1 MLSFAI
7 SFINLTKTALLILKI
22 YSIMKKLLLFVAAFL
37 IIALPTVAQE
47 TDLSEEEFKQKID
60 SVFEHVD
67 MTSVETGILIEHGF
81 NLLDPNVFNG
91 QKPDSVY
98 SNKEIMKAL
107 YAGLYDSRVNDYFSL
122 EDTDSTFSKID
133 NAKNISILFLAYNR
147 FKDYMFKSGDIYWEN
162 GQLKKTNNSKWEN
175 LFDYDF
181 CFAVALGEDEFV
193 GKDVTIPIN
202 VDNLLNNTMSRISQ
216 IDVKADDGTYEK
228 VALNTDWKHTFSQ
241 LGEHWLTF
249 RVLFYD
255 GFLMECRTP
264 IMLLEQNSQHL
275 PPIDKPIETYTEIAA
290 DGEQSGGELQVIY
303 LNKEKTS
310 GKFIRP
316 LVIAGDINLSGL
328 LTGNASTSFDL
339 KTIGA
344 SGSIGTKINELSQIY
359 DIIYLKYNNDTDDL
373 LRNGKLLRKALQV
386 VNNNRFSVSD
396 DTYVVGLGVGGVIA
410 RIGINMMESEGEN
423 HRVCKFIAVNSPF
436 RGVNIPLALQG
447 LIRHIQ
453 NLPRK
458 VKRRIP
464 EIIQRANLIE
474 NHMQNDMLKSLVIQR
489 LNKNNE
495 CTNSLNANWLNV
507 NDSYLV
513 KPKNCKSVSI
523 VSLTSAQRS
532 EKLFEVNGKYHIPFG
547 NFKAHINGYPANS
560 ISPIYKGKT
569 KVSIIGIGK
578 EREFTITGN
587 NSVLPLD
594 QDAGQKISISSLK
607 NLTSLFTI
615 AVYTPNV
622 TYVPCYSAFDMTKS
636 DFDAITDFDNI
647 TASKFDKCKVV
658 YSDCSYPDYSP
669 MLPALAYELIPH
681 IEGQTSDVLGTT
693 ELTLTNIPNF
703 SFIKYEWSS
712 KLGNFKVVSSS
723 KNKVVLTPT
732 KYSITNRKILDK
744 ITVTPKVQLINIP
757 EIENLSASITTS
769 AAYLSV
775 NGNNYISPE
784 LNVYSL
790 SRIPD
795 DVTAVE
801 WTASKGVELTP
812 YEDMTVGATVKKAT
826 ADRWIQ
832 ASFTSYGVTH
842 DIRKSLKVATLDSV
856 CLRMMKHWRNK
867 QEQLDK
873 YYFHIDIYPPS
884 SIDEMTFC
892 WYNTVCIKKTEESN
906 NGTIDGPIGGE
917 TVNRINGEAT
927 IKTDGDV
934 GSCRF
939 DKDFPVIGP
948 IFPTGP
954 LAINDLPEIPVEPFL
969 MGKNEAIVS
978 MPKIGVDEV
987 AEGDVY
993 CDVKD
998 KFGTKY
1004 TVHYPVESHYAVIY
1018 CVAPNPADA
1027 VITIAKVIDGENNGI
1042 STCSLDSVTARLYNE
1057 QALVREQTTDGN
1069 CRIDVSDLPDGT
1081 YFLVVTEN
1089 GEMVLRQTVIIKH

>member
-1 MLSFAI
+1 
-7 SFINLTKTALLILKI
+7 
-22 YSIMKKLLLFVAAFL
+22 MKKLLLFLAAFL
-37 IIALPTVAQE
+37 IMALPTVAQE

-162 GQLKKTNNSKWEN
+162 GQLKKTDNSKWEN

-193 GKDVTIPIN
+193 GKEVTIPIN

-275 PPIDKPIETYTEIAA
+275 PPMDKPIETFADIAA
-290 DGEQSGGELQVIY
+290 DEEQSGGELQVIY

-339 KTIGA
+339 KTIA
-344 SGSIGTKINELSQIY
+344 SGSIGSKINELSQIY

-373 LRNGKLLRKALQV
+373 LRNGKLLRKALQI

-436 RGVNIPLALQG
+436 RGINIPLALQG

-489 LNKNNE
+489 LNENNE

-523 VSLTSAQRS
+523 VSLTSAQKS
-532 EKLFEVNGKYHIPFG
+532 EKLFEINGKYHIPFG
-547 NFKAHINGYPANS
+547 NFKAHINGYPTNS
-560 ISPIYKGKT
+560 ISQIYKGKT

-578 EREFTITGN
+578 EREFSITGN

-615 AVYTPNV
+615 VVYTPNV

-636 DFDAITDFDNI
+636 DFDAITDLDNI
-647 TASKFDKCKVV
+647 TTSKFDKCKVV

-732 KYSITNRKILDK
+732 KYSITGRKILDK

-1069 CRIDVSDLPDGT
+1069 CRIDVSDLPNGT

-1089 GEMVLRQTVIIKH
+1089 GEVVLRQTVIIKH

>member
-1 MLSFAI
+1 
-7 SFINLTKTALLILKI
+7 
-22 YSIMKKLLLFVAAFL
+22 MKKLLLFLAAFL
-37 IIALPTVAQE
+37 IMALPTVAQE

-339 KTIGA
+339 KTIA

-373 LRNGKLLRKALQV
+373 LRNGKLLRKALQI

-489 LNKNNE
+489 LNENNE

-523 VSLTSAQRS
+523 VSLTSAQKS
-532 EKLFEVNGKYHIPFG
+532 EKLFEINGKYHIPFG
-547 NFKAHINGYPANS
+547 NFKAHINGYPTNS
-560 ISPIYKGKT
+560 ISQIYKGKT

-578 EREFTITGN
+578 EREFSITGN

-636 DFDAITDFDNI
+636 DFDAIKDLDNI
-647 TASKFDKCKVV
+647 TTSKFDKCKVV

-723 KNKVVLTPT
+723 KNKVVMTPT

-917 TVNRINGEAT
+917 TVNRINGKAT

-939 DKDFPVIGP
+939 DKDYPVIGP

-1069 CRIDVSDLPDGT
+1069 CRIDVSDLPNGT

>member
-1 MLSFAI
+1 
-7 SFINLTKTALLILKI
+7 
-22 YSIMKKLLLFVAAFL
+22 MKKLLLFVAAFL
-37 IIALPTVAQE
+37 IMALPTVAQE

-162 GQLKKTNNSKWEN
+162 GQLKKTDNSKWEN

-181 CFAVALGEDEFV
+181 CFAVALGKDEFV
-193 GKDVTIPIN
+193 GNEVTIPIN

-615 AVYTPNV
+615 AIYTPNV

>member
-1 MLSFAI
+1 
-7 SFINLTKTALLILKI
+7 
-22 YSIMKKLLLFVAAFL
+22 MKKLLLSVAAFL
-37 IIALPTVAQE
+37 IMALPTVAQE

-162 GQLKKTNNSKWEN
+162 GQLKKTDNSKWEN

-181 CFAVALGEDEFV
+181 CFAVALGKDEFV
-193 GKDVTIPIN
+193 GNEVTIPIN

-892 WYNTVCIKKTEESN
+892 WYNTVCIKKAEESN

>member
-1 MLSFAI
+1 
-7 SFINLTKTALLILKI
+7 
-22 YSIMKKLLLFVAAFL
+22 MKKLLLFLAAFL
-37 IIALPTVAQE
+37 IMALPTVAQE

-67 MTSVETGILIEHGF
+67 ITSVETGILIEHGF

-193 GKDVTIPIN
+193 GKEVTIPIN

-275 PPIDKPIETYTEIAA
+275 PPMDKPIETYTEIAA
-290 DGEQSGGELQVIY
+290 DEEQSGGELQVIY

-373 LRNGKLLRKALQV
+373 LRNGKLLRKALQI

-436 RGVNIPLALQG
+436 RGINIPLALQG

-489 LNKNNE
+489 LNENNE

-523 VSLTSAQRS
+523 VSLTSAQKS
-532 EKLFEVNGKYHIPFG
+532 EKLFEINGKYHIPFG
-547 NFKAHINGYPANS
+547 NFKAHINGYPTNS
-560 ISPIYKGKT
+560 ISQIYKGKT

-578 EREFTITGN
+578 EREFSITGN

-636 DFDAITDFDNI
+636 DFDAITDSGNI
-647 TASKFDKCKVV
+647 TSSKFDKCKVV

-917 TVNRINGEAT
+917 TVNRINGKAT

-939 DKDFPVIGP
+939 DKDYPVIGP

-1069 CRIDVSDLPDGT
+1069 CRIDVSDLPNGT

>member
-1 MLSFAI
+1 
-7 SFINLTKTALLILKI
+7 
-22 YSIMKKLLLFVAAFL
+22 MKKLLLFVAAFL
-37 IIALPTVAQE
+37 IMALPTVAQE

-181 CFAVALGEDEFV
+181 CFAVALGKDEFV
-193 GKDVTIPIN
+193 GNEVTIPIN

-339 KTIGA
+339 KTIA

-373 LRNGKLLRKALQV
+373 LRNGKLLRKALQI
-386 VNNNRFSVSD
+386 VNNNRFSASD

-489 LNKNNE
+489 LNENNE

-523 VSLTSAQRS
+523 VSLTSAQKS
-532 EKLFEVNGKYHIPFG
+532 EKLFEINGKYHIPFG
-547 NFKAHINGYPANS
+547 NFKAHINGYPTNS
-560 ISPIYKGKT
+560 ISQIYKGKT

-578 EREFTITGN
+578 EREFSITGN

-636 DFDAITDFDNI
+636 DFDAIKDLDNI
-647 TASKFDKCKVV
+647 TTSKFDKCKVV

-917 TVNRINGEAT
+917 TVNRINGKAT

-939 DKDFPVIGP
+939 DKDYPVIGP

-1069 CRIDVSDLPDGT
+1069 CRIDVSDLPNGT

>member
-1 MLSFAI
+1 
-7 SFINLTKTALLILKI
+7 
-22 YSIMKKLLLFVAAFL
+22 MKKLLLFVAAFL
-37 IIALPTVAQE
+37 IMALPTVAQE

-339 KTIGA
+339 KTIA

-373 LRNGKLLRKALQV
+373 LRNGKLLRKALQI

-489 LNKNNE
+489 LNENNE

-523 VSLTSAQRS
+523 VSLTSAQKS
-532 EKLFEVNGKYHIPFG
+532 EKLFEINGKYHIPFG
-547 NFKAHINGYPANS
+547 NFKAHINGYPTNS
-560 ISPIYKGKT
+560 ISQIYKGKT

-578 EREFTITGN
+578 EREFSITGN

-636 DFDAITDFDNI
+636 DFDAIKDLDNI
-647 TASKFDKCKVV
+647 TTSKFDKCKVV

-939 DKDFPVIGP
+939 DKDYPVIGP

-1069 CRIDVSDLPDGT
+1069 SRIDVSDLPDGT

>member
-1 MLSFAI
+1 
-7 SFINLTKTALLILKI
+7 
-22 YSIMKKLLLFVAAFL
+22 MKKLLLFVAAFL
-37 IIALPTVAQE
+37 IMALPTVAQE

-193 GKDVTIPIN
+193 GKEVTIPIN

-275 PPIDKPIETYTEIAA
+275 PPMDKPIETYTEIAA

-339 KTIGA
+339 KTIA

-373 LRNGKLLRKALQV
+373 LRNGKLLRKALQI

-489 LNKNNE
+489 LNENNE

-523 VSLTSAQRS
+523 VSLTSAQKS
-532 EKLFEVNGKYHIPFG
+532 EKLFEINGKYHIPFG
-547 NFKAHINGYPANS
+547 NFKAHINGYPTNS
-560 ISPIYKGKT
+560 ISQIYKGKT

-578 EREFTITGN
+578 EREFSITGN

-594 QDAGQKISISSLK
+594 QDEGQKISISSLK

-636 DFDAITDFDNI
+636 DFDAITDLDNI
-647 TASKFDKCKVV
+647 TTSKFDKCKVV

-939 DKDFPVIGP
+939 DKDYPVIGP

>member
-1 MLSFAI
+1 M
-7 SFINLTKTALLILKI
+7 
-22 YSIMKKLLLFVAAFL
+22 
-37 IIALPTVAQE
+37 ALPTVAQE

-339 KTIGA
+339 KTIA

-373 LRNGKLLRKALQV
+373 LRNGKLLRKALQI

-489 LNKNNE
+489 LNENNE

-523 VSLTSAQRS
+523 VSLTSAQKS
-532 EKLFEVNGKYHIPFG
+532 EKLFEINGKYHIPFG
-547 NFKAHINGYPANS
+547 NFKAHINGYPTNS
-560 ISPIYKGKT
+560 ISQIYKGKT

-578 EREFTITGN
+578 EREFSITGN

-615 AVYTPNV
+615 AAYTPNV

-636 DFDAITDFDNI
+636 DFDAIKDLDNI
-647 TASKFDKCKVV
+647 TTSKFNKCKVV

-917 TVNRINGEAT
+917 TVNRINGKAT

-939 DKDFPVIGP
+939 DKDYPVIGP

-1069 CRIDVSDLPDGT
+1069 CRIDVSDLPNGT

>member
-1 MLSFAI
+1 M
-7 SFINLTKTALLILKI
+7 
-22 YSIMKKLLLFVAAFL
+22 
-37 IIALPTVAQE
+37 ALPTVAQE

-202 VDNLLNNTMSRISQ
+202 VDNLFNNTMSRISQ

-275 PPIDKPIETYTEIAA
+275 PPMDKPIETYTEIAA

-339 KTIGA
+339 KTIA

-373 LRNGKLLRKALQV
+373 LRNGKLLRKALQI

-436 RGVNIPLALQG
+436 RGINIPLALQG

-489 LNKNNE
+489 LNENNE

-523 VSLTSAQRS
+523 VSLTSAQKS
-532 EKLFEVNGKYHIPFG
+532 EKLFEINGKYHIPFG
-547 NFKAHINGYPANS
+547 NFKAHINGYPTNS
-560 ISPIYKGKT
+560 ISQIYKGKT

-578 EREFTITGN
+578 EREFSITGN

-615 AVYTPNV
+615 VVYTPNV

-636 DFDAITDFDNI
+636 DFDAITDLDNI
-647 TASKFDKCKVV
+647 TTSKFDKCKVV

-732 KYSITNRKILDK
+732 KYSITGRKILDK

-1069 CRIDVSDLPDGT
+1069 CRIDVSDLPNGT

-1089 GEMVLRQTVIIKH
+1089 GEVVLRQTVIIKH

>member
-37 IIALPTVAQE
+37 IMALPTVAQE

-339 KTIGA
+339 KTIA

-373 LRNGKLLRKALQV
+373 LRNGKLLRKALQI

-489 LNKNNE
+489 LNENNE

-523 VSLTSAQRS
+523 VSLTSAQKS
-532 EKLFEVNGKYHIPFG
+532 EKLFEINGKYHIPFG
-547 NFKAHINGYPANS
+547 NFKAHINGYPTNS
-560 ISPIYKGKT
+560 ISQIYKGKT

-578 EREFTITGN
+578 EREFSITGN

-636 DFDAITDFDNI
+636 DFDAIKDLDNI
-647 TASKFDKCKVV
+647 TTSKFDKCKVV

-732 KYSITNRKILDK
+732 KYSITGREILDK

-790 SRIPD
+790 SHIPD

-826 ADRWIQ
+826 VDRWIQ

-856 CLRMMKHWRNK
+856 CLKMMKHWRNK

-892 WYNTVCIKKTEESN
+892 WYNNVCIKKTEESN
-906 NGTIDGPIGGE
+906 NGTIGGPIGGG
-917 TVNRINGEAT
+917 TVNRINGDAT

-1069 CRIDVSDLPDGT
+1069 CRIDVSDLPNGT

>member
-1 MLSFAI
+1 
-7 SFINLTKTALLILKI
+7 
-22 YSIMKKLLLFVAAFL
+22 MKKLLLFVAAFL
-37 IIALPTVAQE
+37 IMALPTVAQE

-290 DGEQSGGELQVIY
+290 DEEQSGGELQVIY

-339 KTIGA
+339 KTIA

-373 LRNGKLLRKALQV
+373 LRNGKLLRKALQI

-489 LNKNNE
+489 LNENNE

-523 VSLTSAQRS
+523 VSLTSAQKS
-532 EKLFEVNGKYHIPFG
+532 EKLFEINGKYHIPFG
-547 NFKAHINGYPANS
+547 NFKAHINGYPTNS
-560 ISPIYKGKT
+560 ISQIYKGKT

-578 EREFTITGN
+578 EREFSITGN

-636 DFDAITDFDNI
+636 DFDAIKDLDNI
-647 TASKFDKCKVV
+647 TTSKFDKCKVV

-939 DKDFPVIGP
+939 DKDYPVIGP

>member
-1 MLSFAI
+1 M
-7 SFINLTKTALLILKI
+7 
-22 YSIMKKLLLFVAAFL
+22 
-37 IIALPTVAQE
+37 ALPTVAQE
-47 TDLSEEEFKQKID
+47 TDLNEDEFKQKID

-162 GQLKKTNNSKWEN
+162 GQLKKTDNSKWEN

-181 CFAVALGEDEFV
+181 CFAVALGKDEFV
-193 GKDVTIPIN
+193 GNEVTIPIN

-275 PPIDKPIETYTEIAA
+275 PPMDKPIETYTEIAA

-339 KTIGA
+339 KTIA

-359 DIIYLKYNNDTDDL
+359 DIIYLKYNNDTDNL
-373 LRNGKLLRKALQV
+373 LRNGKLLRKALQI

-436 RGVNIPLALQG
+436 RGINIPLALQG

-489 LNKNNE
+489 LNENNE

-523 VSLTSAQRS
+523 VSLTSAQKS
-532 EKLFEVNGKYHIPFG
+532 EKLFEINGKYHIPFG
-547 NFKAHINGYPANS
+547 NFKAHINGYPTNS
-560 ISPIYKGKT
+560 ISQIYKGKT

-578 EREFTITGN
+578 EREFSITGN

-615 AVYTPNV
+615 VVYTPNV

-636 DFDAITDFDNI
+636 DFDAITDLDNI
-647 TASKFDKCKVV
+647 TTSKFDKCKVV

-732 KYSITNRKILDK
+732 KYSITGRKILDK

-987 AEGDVY
+987 AEGNVY

-1069 CRIDVSDLPDGT
+1069 CRIDVSDLPNGT

>member
-1 MLSFAI
+1 M
-7 SFINLTKTALLILKI
+7 
-22 YSIMKKLLLFVAAFL
+22 
-37 IIALPTVAQE
+37 ALPTVAQE

-162 GQLKKTNNSKWEN
+162 GQLKKTDNSKWEN

-181 CFAVALGEDEFV
+181 CFAVALGKDEFV
-193 GKDVTIPIN
+193 GNEVTIPIN

-832 ASFTSYGVTH
+832 ASFTSYGVTY

>member
-1 MLSFAI
+1 
-7 SFINLTKTALLILKI
+7 
-22 YSIMKKLLLFVAAFL
+22 MKKLLLFVAAFL
-37 IIALPTVAQE
+37 IMALPTVAQE

-181 CFAVALGEDEFV
+181 CFAVALGKDEFV
-193 GKDVTIPIN
+193 GNEVTIPIN

-339 KTIGA
+339 KTIA

-373 LRNGKLLRKALQV
+373 LRNGKLLRKALQI
-386 VNNNRFSVSD
+386 VNNNRFSASD

-489 LNKNNE
+489 LNENNE

-523 VSLTSAQRS
+523 VSLTSAQKS
-532 EKLFEVNGKYHIPFG
+532 EKLFEINGKYHIPFG
-547 NFKAHINGYPANS
+547 NFKAHINGYPTNS
-560 ISPIYKGKT
+560 ISQIYKGKT

-578 EREFTITGN
+578 EREFSITGN

-636 DFDAITDFDNI
+636 DFDAIKDLDNI
-647 TASKFDKCKVV
+647 TTSKFDKCKVV

-917 TVNRINGEAT
+917 TVNRINGKAT

-939 DKDFPVIGP
+939 DKDYPVIGP

-954 LAINDLPEIPVEPFL
+954 LAINDLPKIPVEPFL

-1069 CRIDVSDLPDGT
+1069 CRIDVSDLPNGT

>member
-1 MLSFAI
+1 M
-7 SFINLTKTALLILKI
+7 
-22 YSIMKKLLLFVAAFL
+22 
-37 IIALPTVAQE
+37 ALPTVAQE

-162 GQLKKTNNSKWEN
+162 GQLKKTDNSKWEN

-181 CFAVALGEDEFV
+181 CFAVALGKDEFV
-193 GKDVTIPIN
+193 GNEVTIPIN

-316 LVIAGDINLSGL
+316 LVIAGDIYLSGL

-892 WYNTVCIKKTEESN
+892 WYNTVCIKKAEESN

>member
-1 MLSFAI
+1 
-7 SFINLTKTALLILKI
+7 
-22 YSIMKKLLLFVAAFL
+22 
-37 IIALPTVAQE
+37 
-47 TDLSEEEFKQKID
+47 
-60 SVFEHVD
+60 

-339 KTIGA
+339 KTIA

-373 LRNGKLLRKALQV
+373 LRNGKLLRKALQI

-489 LNKNNE
+489 LNENNE

-523 VSLTSAQRS
+523 VSLTSAQKS
-532 EKLFEVNGKYHIPFG
+532 EKLFEINGKYHIPFG
-547 NFKAHINGYPANS
+547 NFKAHINGYPTNS
-560 ISPIYKGKT
+560 ISQIYKGKT

-578 EREFTITGN
+578 EREFSITGN

-615 AVYTPNV
+615 AIYTPNV

-636 DFDAITDFDNI
+636 DFDAIKDLDNI
-647 TASKFDKCKVV
+647 TTSKFDKCKVV

-917 TVNRINGEAT
+917 TVNRINGKAT

-939 DKDFPVIGP
+939 DKDYPVIGP

-1069 CRIDVSDLPDGT
+1069 CRIDVSDLPNGT

>member
-1 MLSFAI
+1 
-7 SFINLTKTALLILKI
+7 
-22 YSIMKKLLLFVAAFL
+22 MKKLLLFVAAFL
-37 IIALPTVAQE
+37 IMALPTVAQE

-162 GQLKKTNNSKWEN
+162 GQLKKTDNSKWEN

-181 CFAVALGEDEFV
+181 CFAVALGKDEFV
-193 GKDVTIPIN
+193 GNEVTIPIN

-359 DIIYLKYNNDTDDL
+359 DIIYLKYNNNTDDL

>member
-1 MLSFAI
+1 M
-7 SFINLTKTALLILKI
+7 
-22 YSIMKKLLLFVAAFL
+22 
-37 IIALPTVAQE
+37 ALPTVAQE

-60 SVFEHVD
+60 SVFEYVD

-162 GQLKKTNNSKWEN
+162 GQLKKTDNSKWEN

-181 CFAVALGEDEFV
+181 CFAVALGKDEFV
-193 GKDVTIPIN
+193 GNEVTIPIN

-339 KTIGA
+339 KTIA

-373 LRNGKLLRKALQV
+373 LRNGKLLRKALQI

-489 LNKNNE
+489 LNENNE

-523 VSLTSAQRS
+523 VSLTSAQKS
-532 EKLFEVNGKYHIPFG
+532 EKLFEINGKYHIPFG
-547 NFKAHINGYPANS
+547 NFKAHINGYPTNS
-560 ISPIYKGKT
+560 ISQIYKGKT

-578 EREFTITGN
+578 EREFSITGN

-636 DFDAITDFDNI
+636 DFDAITDLDNI
-647 TASKFDKCKVV
+647 TTSKFDKCKVV

-939 DKDFPVIGP
+939 DKDYPVIGP

>member
-1 MLSFAI
+1 M
-7 SFINLTKTALLILKI
+7 
-22 YSIMKKLLLFVAAFL
+22 
-37 IIALPTVAQE
+37 ALPTVAQE

-193 GKDVTIPIN
+193 GKEVTIPIN

-275 PPIDKPIETYTEIAA
+275 PPMDKPIETYTEIAA

-339 KTIGA
+339 KTIA
-344 SGSIGTKINELSQIY
+344 SGSIGSKINELSQIY

-373 LRNGKLLRKALQV
+373 LRNGKLLRKALQI

-436 RGVNIPLALQG
+436 RGINIPLALQG

-489 LNKNNE
+489 LNENNE

-523 VSLTSAQRS
+523 VSLTSAQKS
-532 EKLFEVNGKYHIPFG
+532 EKLFEINGKYHIPFG
-547 NFKAHINGYPANS
+547 NFKAHINGYPTNS
-560 ISPIYKGKT
+560 ISQIYKGKT

-578 EREFTITGN
+578 EREFSITGN

-615 AVYTPNV
+615 VVYTPNV

-636 DFDAITDFDNI
+636 DFDAITDLDNI
-647 TASKFDKCKVV
+647 TTSKFDKCKVV

-732 KYSITNRKILDK
+732 KYSITGRKILDK

-987 AEGDVY
+987 AEGNVY

-1069 CRIDVSDLPDGT
+1069 CRIDVSDLPNGT

>member
-1 MLSFAI
+1 
-7 SFINLTKTALLILKI
+7 
-22 YSIMKKLLLFVAAFL
+22 MKKLLLFVAAFL
-37 IIALPTVAQE
+37 IMALPTVAQE

-193 GKDVTIPIN
+193 GKEVTIPIN

-275 PPIDKPIETYTEIAA
+275 PPMDKPIETYTEIAA

-339 KTIGA
+339 KTIA
-344 SGSIGTKINELSQIY
+344 SGSIGSKINELSQIY

-373 LRNGKLLRKALQV
+373 LRNGKLLRKALQI

-436 RGVNIPLALQG
+436 RGINIPLALQG

-489 LNKNNE
+489 LNENNE

-523 VSLTSAQRS
+523 VSLTSAQKS
-532 EKLFEVNGKYHIPFG
+532 EKLFEINGKYHIPFG
-547 NFKAHINGYPANS
+547 NFKAHINGYPTNS
-560 ISPIYKGKT
+560 ISQIYKGKT

-578 EREFTITGN
+578 EREFSITGN

-615 AVYTPNV
+615 VVYTPNV

-636 DFDAITDFDNI
+636 DFDAITDLDNI
-647 TASKFDKCKVV
+647 TTSKFDKCKVV

-732 KYSITNRKILDK
+732 KYSITGRKILDK

-1069 CRIDVSDLPDGT
+1069 CRIDVSDLPNGT

>member
-1 MLSFAI
+1 
-7 SFINLTKTALLILKI
+7 
-22 YSIMKKLLLFVAAFL
+22 MKKLLLFVAAFL
-37 IIALPTVAQE
+37 IMALPTVAQE

-147 FKDYMFKSGDIYWEN
+147 FKDYMFKRGDIYWEN
-162 GQLKKTNNSKWEN
+162 GQLNKTDNSRWEN

-275 PPIDKPIETYTEIAA
+275 PPMDKPIETFADIAA
-290 DGEQSGGELQVIY
+290 DEEQSGGELQVIY

-339 KTIGA
+339 KTIA

-373 LRNGKLLRKALQV
+373 LRNGKLLRKALQI

-489 LNKNNE
+489 LNENNE

-523 VSLTSAQRS
+523 VSLTSAQKS
-532 EKLFEVNGKYHIPFG
+532 EKLFEINGKYHIPFG
-547 NFKAHINGYPANS
+547 NFKAHINGYPTNS
-560 ISPIYKGKT
+560 ISQIYKGKT

-578 EREFTITGN
+578 EREFSITGN

-636 DFDAITDFDNI
+636 DFDAITDLDNI
-647 TASKFDKCKVV
+647 TTSKFDKCKVV

-939 DKDFPVIGP
+939 DKDYPVIGP

>member
-1 MLSFAI
+1 
-7 SFINLTKTALLILKI
+7 
-22 YSIMKKLLLFVAAFL
+22 MKKLLLFVAAFL
-37 IIALPTVAQE
+37 IMALPTVAQE

-133 NAKNISILFLAYNR
+133 NAQNISILFLAYNR

-162 GQLKKTNNSKWEN
+162 GQLKKTDNSKWEN

-181 CFAVALGEDEFV
+181 CFAVALGKDEFV
-193 GKDVTIPIN
+193 GNEVTIPIN

>member
-1 MLSFAI
+1 M
-7 SFINLTKTALLILKI
+7 
-22 YSIMKKLLLFVAAFL
+22 
-37 IIALPTVAQE
+37 ALPTVAQE

-60 SVFEHVD
+60 SVFVHVD

-162 GQLKKTNNSKWEN
+162 GQLKKTDNSKWEN

-181 CFAVALGEDEFV
+181 CFAVALGKDEFV
-193 GKDVTIPIN
+193 GNEVTIPIN

-703 SFIKYEWSS
+703 SFIKYEWTS

-892 WYNTVCIKKTEESN
+892 WYNTVCIKKAEESN

>member
-1 MLSFAI
+1 
-7 SFINLTKTALLILKI
+7 
-22 YSIMKKLLLFVAAFL
+22 MKKLLLFVAAFL
-37 IIALPTVAQE
+37 IMALPTVAQE

-339 KTIGA
+339 KTIA

-373 LRNGKLLRKALQV
+373 LRNGKLLRKALQI

-489 LNKNNE
+489 LNENNE

-523 VSLTSAQRS
+523 VSLTSAQKS
-532 EKLFEVNGKYHIPFG
+532 EKLFEINGKYHIPFG
-547 NFKAHINGYPANS
+547 NFKAHINGYPTNS
-560 ISPIYKGKT
+560 ISQIYKGKT

-578 EREFTITGN
+578 EREFSITGN

-636 DFDAITDFDNI
+636 DFDAIKDLDNI
-647 TASKFDKCKVV
+647 TTSKFDKCKVV

-917 TVNRINGEAT
+917 TVNRINRKAT

-939 DKDFPVIGP
+939 DKDYPVIGP

-1069 CRIDVSDLPDGT
+1069 CRIDVSDLPNGT

>member
-1 MLSFAI
+1 M
-7 SFINLTKTALLILKI
+7 
-22 YSIMKKLLLFVAAFL
+22 
-37 IIALPTVAQE
+37 ALPTVAQE

-339 KTIGA
+339 KTIA

-373 LRNGKLLRKALQV
+373 LRNGKLLRKALQI

-489 LNKNNE
+489 LNENNE

-523 VSLTSAQRS
+523 VSLTSAQKS
-532 EKLFEVNGKYHIPFG
+532 EKLFEINGKYHIPFG
-547 NFKAHINGYPANS
+547 NFKAHINGYPTNS
-560 ISPIYKGKT
+560 ISQIYKGKT

-578 EREFTITGN
+578 EREFSITGN

-615 AVYTPNV
+615 TVYKPNV

-636 DFDAITDFDNI
+636 DFDAIKDLDNI
-647 TASKFDKCKVV
+647 TTSKFDKCKVV

-917 TVNRINGEAT
+917 TVNRINGKAT

-939 DKDFPVIGP
+939 DKDYPVIGP

-1069 CRIDVSDLPDGT
+1069 CRIDVSDLPNGT

>member
-1 MLSFAI
+1 
-7 SFINLTKTALLILKI
+7 
-22 YSIMKKLLLFVAAFL
+22 MKKLLLFVAAFL
-37 IIALPTVAQE
+37 IMALPTVAQE
-47 TDLSEEEFKQKID
+47 TDLNEDEFKQKID
-60 SVFEHVD
+60 SVFEYVD

-193 GKDVTIPIN
+193 GKEVTIPIN

-275 PPIDKPIETYTEIAA
+275 PPMDKPIETYTEIAA

-328 LTGNASTSFDL
+328 LTGNASTSVDL
-339 KTIGA
+339 KTIA

-373 LRNGKLLRKALQV
+373 LRNGKLLRKALQI

-489 LNKNNE
+489 LNENNE

-523 VSLTSAQRS
+523 VSLTSAQKS
-532 EKLFEVNGKYHIPFG
+532 EKLFEINGKYHIPFG
-547 NFKAHINGYPANS
+547 NFKAHINGYPTNS
-560 ISPIYKGKT
+560 ISQIYKGKT

-578 EREFTITGN
+578 EREFSITGN

-636 DFDAITDFDNI
+636 DFDAIKDLDNI
-647 TASKFDKCKVV
+647 TTSKFDKCKVV

-917 TVNRINGEAT
+917 TVNRINGKAT

-939 DKDFPVIGP
+939 DKDYPVIGP

-1027 VITIAKVIDGENNGI
+1027 VITIAKVIDGGNNGI

-1069 CRIDVSDLPDGT
+1069 CRIDVSDLPNGT

>member
-1 MLSFAI
+1 
-7 SFINLTKTALLILKI
+7 
-22 YSIMKKLLLFVAAFL
+22 MKKLLLFVAAFL
-37 IIALPTVAQE
+37 IMALPTVAQE

-339 KTIGA
+339 KTIA

-373 LRNGKLLRKALQV
+373 LRNGKLLRKALQI

-489 LNKNNE
+489 LNENNE

-523 VSLTSAQRS
+523 VSLTSAQKS
-532 EKLFEVNGKYHIPFG
+532 EKLFEINGKYHIPFG
-547 NFKAHINGYPANS
+547 NFKAHINGYPTNS
-560 ISPIYKGKT
+560 ISQIYKGKT

-578 EREFTITGN
+578 EREFSITGN

-636 DFDAITDFDNI
+636 DFDAIKDLDNI
-647 TASKFDKCKVV
+647 TTSKFDKCKVV

-723 KNKVVLTPT
+723 KNKVVQTPT

-939 DKDFPVIGP
+939 DKDYPVIGP

>member
-1 MLSFAI
+1 
-7 SFINLTKTALLILKI
+7 
-22 YSIMKKLLLFVAAFL
+22 MKKLLLFVAAFL
-37 IIALPTVAQE
+37 IMALPTVAQE

-162 GQLKKTNNSKWEN
+162 GQLNKTDNSRWEN

-275 PPIDKPIETYTEIAA
+275 PPMDKPIETFADIAA
-290 DGEQSGGELQVIY
+290 DEEQSGGELQVIY

-339 KTIGA
+339 KTIA

-373 LRNGKLLRKALQV
+373 LRNGKLLRKALQI

-447 LIRHIQ
+447 LIRHMQ

-489 LNKNNE
+489 LNENNE

-523 VSLTSAQRS
+523 VSLTSAQKS
-532 EKLFEVNGKYHIPFG
+532 EKLFEINGKYHIPFG
-547 NFKAHINGYPANS
+547 NFKAHINGYPTNS
-560 ISPIYKGKT
+560 ISQIYKGKT

-578 EREFTITGN
+578 EREFSITGN

-636 DFDAITDFDNI
+636 DFDAITDLDNI
-647 TASKFDKCKVV
+647 TTSKFDKCKVV

-906 NGTIDGPIGGE
+906 NGTIDGPIGGG

>member
-1 MLSFAI
+1 M
-7 SFINLTKTALLILKI
+7 
-22 YSIMKKLLLFVAAFL
+22 
-37 IIALPTVAQE
+37 ALPTVAQE

-147 FKDYMFKSGDIYWEN
+147 FKDYMFKYGDIYWEN

-339 KTIGA
+339 KTIA

-373 LRNGKLLRKALQV
+373 LRNGKLLRKALQI

-489 LNKNNE
+489 LNENNE

-523 VSLTSAQRS
+523 VSLTSAQKS
-532 EKLFEVNGKYHIPFG
+532 EKLFEINGKYHIPFG
-547 NFKAHINGYPANS
+547 NFKAHINGYPTNS
-560 ISPIYKGKT
+560 ISQIYKGKT

-578 EREFTITGN
+578 EREFSITGN

-636 DFDAITDFDNI
+636 DFDAIKDLDNI
-647 TASKFDKCKVV
+647 TTSKFDKCKVV

-917 TVNRINGEAT
+917 TVNRINGKAT

-939 DKDFPVIGP
+939 DKDYPVIGP

-1069 CRIDVSDLPDGT
+1069 CRIDVSDLPNGT

>member
-1 MLSFAI
+1 
-7 SFINLTKTALLILKI
+7 
-22 YSIMKKLLLFVAAFL
+22 MKKLLLFVAAFL
-37 IIALPTVAQE
+37 IMALPTVAQE
-47 TDLSEEEFKQKID
+47 TDLSKEEFKQKID

-162 GQLKKTNNSKWEN
+162 GQLNKTDNSRWEN

-193 GKDVTIPIN
+193 GKEVTIPIN

-275 PPIDKPIETYTEIAA
+275 PPMDKPIETFADIAA
-290 DGEQSGGELQVIY
+290 DEEQSGGELQVIY

-339 KTIGA
+339 KTIA
-344 SGSIGTKINELSQIY
+344 SGSIGSKINELSQIY

-373 LRNGKLLRKALQV
+373 LRNGKLLRKALQI

-489 LNKNNE
+489 LNENNE

-523 VSLTSAQRS
+523 VSLTSAQKS
-532 EKLFEVNGKYHIPFG
+532 EKLFEINGKYHIPFG
-547 NFKAHINGYPANS
+547 NFKAHINGYPTNS
-560 ISPIYKGKT
+560 ISQIYKGKT

-578 EREFTITGN
+578 EREFSITGN

-636 DFDAITDFDNI
+636 DFDAITDLDNI
-647 TASKFDKCKVV
+647 TTSKFDKCKVV

-703 SFIKYEWSS
+703 SFTKYEWSS

-906 NGTIDGPIGGE
+906 NGTIDGPIGGG

-954 LAINDLPEIPVEPFL
+954 LAINDPPEIPVEPFL

>member
-1 MLSFAI
+1 M
-7 SFINLTKTALLILKI
+7 
-22 YSIMKKLLLFVAAFL
+22 
-37 IIALPTVAQE
+37 ALPTVAQE

-275 PPIDKPIETYTEIAA
+275 PPMDKPIETYTEIAA

-436 RGVNIPLALQG
+436 RGINIPLALQG

-489 LNKNNE
+489 LNENNE

-523 VSLTSAQRS
+523 VSLTSAQKS
-532 EKLFEVNGKYHIPFG
+532 EKLFEINGKYHIPFG
-547 NFKAHINGYPANS
+547 NFKAHINGYPTNS
-560 ISPIYKGKT
+560 ISQIYKGKT

-578 EREFTITGN
+578 EREFSITGN

-615 AVYTPNV
+615 VVYTPNV

-636 DFDAITDFDNI
+636 DFDAITDLDNI
-647 TASKFDKCKVV
+647 TTSKFDKCKVV

-732 KYSITNRKILDK
+732 KYSITGRKILDK
-744 ITVTPKVQLINIP
+744 IIVTPKVQLINIP

-987 AEGDVY
+987 AEGNVY

-1069 CRIDVSDLPDGT
+1069 CRIDVSDLPNGT

-1089 GEMVLRQTVIIKH
+1089 GEVVLRQTVIIKH

>member
-1 MLSFAI
+1 M
-7 SFINLTKTALLILKI
+7 
-22 YSIMKKLLLFVAAFL
+22 
-37 IIALPTVAQE
+37 ALPTVAQE

-60 SVFEHVD
+60 SVFEYVD

-122 EDTDSTFSKID
+122 EDSDSTFSKID

-162 GQLKKTNNSKWEN
+162 GQLKKTDNSKWEN

-181 CFAVALGEDEFV
+181 CFAVALGKDEFV
-193 GKDVTIPIN
+193 GNEVTIPIN

-228 VALNTDWKHTFSQ
+228 VTLNTDWKHTFSQ

-275 PPIDKPIETYTEIAA
+275 PPMDKPIETFTEIAA

-547 NFKAHINGYPANS
+547 NFKAHITGYSANS

-607 NLTSLFTI
+607 NLTSLFKI

-939 DKDFPVIGP
+939 DKDYPVIGP

>member
-1 MLSFAI
+1 
-7 SFINLTKTALLILKI
+7 
-22 YSIMKKLLLFVAAFL
+22 MKKLLLFVAAFL
-37 IIALPTVAQE
+37 IMALPTVAQE

-162 GQLKKTNNSKWEN
+162 GQLNKTDNSRWEN

-275 PPIDKPIETYTEIAA
+275 PPMDKPIETFADIAA
-290 DGEQSGGELQVIY
+290 DEEQSGGELQVIY

-344 SGSIGTKINELSQIY
+344 SGSIGTKLNELSQIY

-373 LRNGKLLRKALQV
+373 LRNGKLLRKALQI

-489 LNKNNE
+489 LNENNE

-523 VSLTSAQRS
+523 VSLTSAQKS
-532 EKLFEVNGKYHIPFG
+532 EKLFEINGKYHIPFG
-547 NFKAHINGYPANS
+547 NFKAHINGYPTNS
-560 ISPIYKGKT
+560 ISQIYKGKT

-578 EREFTITGN
+578 EREFSITGN

-636 DFDAITDFDNI
+636 DFDAITDLDNI
-647 TASKFDKCKVV
+647 TTSKFDKCKVV

-906 NGTIDGPIGGE
+906 NGTIDGPIGG

>member
-1 MLSFAI
+1 
-7 SFINLTKTALLILKI
+7 
-22 YSIMKKLLLFVAAFL
+22 MKKLLLFVAAFL
-37 IIALPTVAQE
+37 IMALPTVAQE

-339 KTIGA
+339 KTIA

-373 LRNGKLLRKALQV
+373 LRNGKLLRKALQI

-489 LNKNNE
+489 LNENNE

-523 VSLTSAQRS
+523 VSLTSAQKS
-532 EKLFEVNGKYHIPFG
+532 EKLFEINGKYHIPFG
-547 NFKAHINGYPANS
+547 NFKAHINGYPTNS
-560 ISPIYKGKT
+560 ISQIYKGKT

-578 EREFTITGN
+578 EREFSITGN

-636 DFDAITDFDNI
+636 DFDAIKDLDNI
-647 TASKFDKCKVV
+647 TTSKFDKCKVV

-939 DKDFPVIGP
+939 DKDYPVIGP

>member
-1 MLSFAI
+1 
-7 SFINLTKTALLILKI
+7 
-22 YSIMKKLLLFVAAFL
+22 MKKLLLFVAAFL
-37 IIALPTVAQE
+37 IMALPTVAQE

-67 MTSVETGILIEHGF
+67 MASVETGILIEHGF

-162 GQLKKTNNSKWEN
+162 GQLNKTDNSRWEN

-275 PPIDKPIETYTEIAA
+275 PPMDKPIETFADIAA
-290 DGEQSGGELQVIY
+290 DEEQSGGELQVIY

-339 KTIGA
+339 KTIA

-373 LRNGKLLRKALQV
+373 LRNGKLLRKALQI

-447 LIRHIQ
+447 LIRHMQ
-453 NLPRK
+453 NLPK
-458 VKRRIP
+458 VVKIFVKDLEKTGKRMESYLNSP
-464 EIIQRANLIE
+464 VLTSLI
-474 NHMQNDMLKSLVIQR
+474 IQR
-489 LNKNNE
+489 LNNRNE
-495 CTNSLNANWLNV
+495 CDNFFNTNWLTSNKKYFVKPSKCQSVAIASMGYKSNANRLLHLDKNPFYGIGGAIIDV
-507 NDSYLV
+507 VGHPS
-513 KPKNCKSVSI
+513 KP
-523 VSLTSAQRS
+523 S
-532 EKLFEVNGKYHIPFG
+532 ERIYYGKITWYTTLL
-547 NFKAHINGYPANS
+547 
-560 ISPIYKGKT
+560 PIWKT
-569 KVSIIGIGK
+569 KKFIID
-578 EREFTITGN
+578 GN
-587 NSVLPLD
+587 HTVQPLD
-594 QDAGQKISISSLK
+594 QTLGQKISISSLE
-607 NLTSLFTI
+607 NLSKAFSI
-615 AVYTPNV
+615 KVDYPNV
-622 TYVPCYSAFDMTKS
+622 TYIPCYSAFDMYMS
-636 DFDAITDFDNI
+636 DFDAITDSGNI
-647 TASKFDKCKVV
+647 TSSKFDKCKVV

-703 SFIKYEWSS
+703 SFIKYEWTS

-732 KYSITNRKILDK
+732 KYSITGRKILDK

-790 SRIPD
+790 SHIPD

-826 ADRWIQ
+826 VDRWIQ

-856 CLRMMKHWRNK
+856 CLKMMKHWRNK

-892 WYNTVCIKKTEESN
+892 WYNNVCIKKTEESN
-906 NGTIDGPIGGE
+906 NGTIGGPIGGG
-917 TVNRINGEAT
+917 TVNRIKGDAT

-939 DKDFPVIGP
+939 DRDYPVVGP

-954 LAINDLPEIPVEPFL
+954 LAINDLPEIPVEPVL

-987 AEGDVY
+987 AEGDVF

-1004 TVHYPVESHYAVIY
+1004 TVLYPVESHYAVIY

-1042 STCSLDSVTARLYNE
+1042 STCSLDSVSARLYNE
-1057 QALVREQTTDGN
+1057 QTLVREQTTDGN
-1069 CRIDVSDLPDGT
+1069 CRIDVSDLHDGT

-1089 GEMVLRQTVIIKH
+1089 GEVVLRQTVIIKH

>member
-1 MLSFAI
+1 M
-7 SFINLTKTALLILKI
+7 
-22 YSIMKKLLLFVAAFL
+22 
-37 IIALPTVAQE
+37 ALPTVAQE

-202 VDNLLNNTMSRISQ
+202 VDNLFNNTMSRISQ

-275 PPIDKPIETYTEIAA
+275 PPMDKPIETYTEIAA

-339 KTIGA
+339 KTIA

-373 LRNGKLLRKALQV
+373 LRNGKLLRKALQI

-436 RGVNIPLALQG
+436 RGINIPLALQG

-489 LNKNNE
+489 LNENNE

-523 VSLTSAQRS
+523 VSLTSAQKS
-532 EKLFEVNGKYHIPFG
+532 EKLFEINGKYHIPFG
-547 NFKAHINGYPANS
+547 NFKAHINGYPTNS
-560 ISPIYKGKT
+560 ISQIYKGKT

-578 EREFTITGN
+578 EREFSITGN

-615 AVYTPNV
+615 VVYTPNV

-636 DFDAITDFDNI
+636 DFDAITDLDNI
-647 TASKFDKCKVV
+647 TTSKFDKCKVV

-732 KYSITNRKILDK
+732 KYSITGRKILDK

-1069 CRIDVSDLPDGT
+1069 CRIDVSDLPNGT
-1081 YFLVVTEN
+1081 YFLAVTEN
-1089 GEMVLRQTVIIKH
+1089 GEVVLRQTVIIKH

>member
-1 MLSFAI
+1 
-7 SFINLTKTALLILKI
+7 
-22 YSIMKKLLLFVAAFL
+22 MKKLLLFVAAFL
-37 IIALPTVAQE
+37 IMALPTVAQE

-122 EDTDSTFSKID
+122 EDSDSTFSKID

-339 KTIGA
+339 KTIA

-373 LRNGKLLRKALQV
+373 LRNGKLLRKALQI

-489 LNKNNE
+489 LNENNE

-523 VSLTSAQRS
+523 VSLTSAQKS
-532 EKLFEVNGKYHIPFG
+532 EKLFEINGKYHIPFG
-547 NFKAHINGYPANS
+547 NFKAHINGYPTNS
-560 ISPIYKGKT
+560 ISQIYKGKT

-578 EREFTITGN
+578 EREFSITGN

-636 DFDAITDFDNI
+636 DFDAITDLDNI
-647 TASKFDKCKVV
+647 TTSKFDKCKVV

-732 KYSITNRKILDK
+732 KYSITGRKILDK

>member
-1 MLSFAI
+1 
-7 SFINLTKTALLILKI
+7 
-22 YSIMKKLLLFVAAFL
+22 
-37 IIALPTVAQE
+37 
-47 TDLSEEEFKQKID
+47 
-60 SVFEHVD
+60 
-67 MTSVETGILIEHGF
+67 
-81 NLLDPNVFNG
+81 
-91 QKPDSVY
+91 
-98 SNKEIMKAL
+98 
-107 YAGLYDSRVNDYFSL
+107 
-122 EDTDSTFSKID
+122 
-133 NAKNISILFLAYNR
+133 
-147 FKDYMFKSGDIYWEN
+147 
-162 GQLKKTNNSKWEN
+162 
-175 LFDYDF
+175 
-181 CFAVALGEDEFV
+181 
-193 GKDVTIPIN
+193 
-202 VDNLLNNTMSRISQ
+202 
-216 IDVKADDGTYEK
+216 
-228 VALNTDWKHTFSQ
+228 
-241 LGEHWLTF
+241 
-249 RVLFYD
+249 
-255 GFLMECRTP
+255 
-264 IMLLEQNSQHL
+264 
-275 PPIDKPIETYTEIAA
+275 
-290 DGEQSGGELQVIY
+290 
-303 LNKEKTS
+303 
-310 GKFIRP
+310 
-316 LVIAGDINLSGL
+316 
-328 LTGNASTSFDL
+328 
-339 KTIGA
+339 
-344 SGSIGTKINELSQIY
+344 
-359 DIIYLKYNNDTDDL
+359 
-373 LRNGKLLRKALQV
+373 
-386 VNNNRFSVSD
+386 
-396 DTYVVGLGVGGVIA
+396 
-410 RIGINMMESEGEN
+410 
-423 HRVCKFIAVNSPF
+423 
-436 RGVNIPLALQG
+436 
-447 LIRHIQ
+447 
-453 NLPRK
+453 
-458 VKRRIP
+458 
-464 EIIQRANLIE
+464 
-474 NHMQNDMLKSLVIQR
+474 
-489 LNKNNE
+489 
-495 CTNSLNANWLNV
+495 
-507 NDSYLV
+507 
-513 KPKNCKSVSI
+513 
-523 VSLTSAQRS
+523 
-532 EKLFEVNGKYHIPFG
+532 
-547 NFKAHINGYPANS
+547 
-560 ISPIYKGKT
+560 
-569 KVSIIGIGK
+569 
-578 EREFTITGN
+578 
-587 NSVLPLD
+587 
-594 QDAGQKISISSLK
+594 
-607 NLTSLFTI
+607 
-615 AVYTPNV
+615 
-622 TYVPCYSAFDMTKS
+622 
-636 DFDAITDFDNI
+636 
-647 TASKFDKCKVV
+647 
-658 YSDCSYPDYSP
+658 

-703 SFIKYEWSS
+703 SFIKYEWTS

-732 KYSITNRKILDK
+732 KYSITGRKILDK

-790 SRIPD
+790 SHIPD

-939 DKDFPVIGP
+939 DKDYPVIGP

-954 LAINDLPEIPVEPFL
+954 LAINDLPEIPVEPVL

-987 AEGDVY
+987 AEGNVY

-1057 QALVREQTTDGN
+1057 QALVREQTSDGN

-1089 GEMVLRQTVIIKH
+1089 GEVVLRQTVIIKH

>member
-37 IIALPTVAQE
+37 IMALPTVAQE

-339 KTIGA
+339 KTIA

-373 LRNGKLLRKALQV
+373 LRNGKLLRKALQI

-489 LNKNNE
+489 LNENNE

-523 VSLTSAQRS
+523 VSLTSAQKS
-532 EKLFEVNGKYHIPFG
+532 EKLFEINGKYHIPFG
-547 NFKAHINGYPANS
+547 NFKAHINGYPTNS
-560 ISPIYKGKT
+560 ISQIYKGKT

-578 EREFTITGN
+578 EREFSITGN

-636 DFDAITDFDNI
+636 DFDAIKDLDNI
-647 TASKFDKCKVV
+647 TTSKFDKCKVV

-917 TVNRINGEAT
+917 TVNRINGKAT

-939 DKDFPVIGP
+939 DKDYPVIGP

-1057 QALVREQTTDGN
+1057 QTLVREQTTDGN
-1069 CRIDVSDLPDGT
+1069 CRIDVSDLPNGT